1 MGFFSSILDFS
12 SLINMNCKNENPT
25 IDKVHYVWINYLSNK
40 EFVEHYKGIAYPLT
54 NNINYTFN
62 KFNSEQEFAEK
73 INDNLIFIN
82 NINEKNDID
91 SEVKLLKNN
100 ESFELEINLN
110 YNKNL
115 SQIRDKITKE
125 KNIEKINN
133 NILFIYIDSL
143 SRSHFFRKMKSVTNF
158 LRKFYSDENNTS
170 NYESFQFLKYQ
181 TFKKDY
187 YKSSIETMFYI
198 KTKKENIDMKNIHIL
213 SLLKENGYVT
223 GQSANIC
230 SKEFYSYDFEK
241 ESKFFQKTKIEEY
254 DHENIAMFCD
264 PFYFDDSKGTN
275 RKNVKGIN
283 SSIKSCLYGKNSFE
297 YVLEYGYQFWNK
309 YNNNKKFLRLGF
321 FDGNE
326 KTGEVIKYL
335 DNYLNQFL
343 IKLYEENLL
352 ENTIVFIAS
361 GQGNT
366 NTDLFNH
373 YNFEDFW
380 IEKYIGTLFIIIDK
394 NNLEYNENNLKN
406 IRKNQQNMVTP
417 YDIKE
422 TLVAII
428 LNTFKNKINEK
439 EVELEEFNIKG
450 KSLFSY
456 INPKERN
463 CQKYKQTTEDI
474 CRCNEFS

>member
-1 MGFFSSILDFS
+1 MGYFSSILDFS
-12 SLINMNCKNENPT
+12 NLLNVNCKNEKPKF
-25 IDKVHYVWINYLSNK
+25 DKVQYVWINYLSNK
-40 EFVEHYKGIAYPLT
+40 EFIEYYKGIAYPLT

-62 KFNSEQEFAEK
+62 KFDSEQDFAYT
-73 INDNLIFIN
+73 INDNLIFLKN
-82 NINEKNDID
+82 ENEKDTIN
-91 SEVKLLKNN
+91 SEVILLKNN
-100 ESFELEINLN
+100 DSFDLDINLK
-110 YNKNL
+110 YNKDL
-115 SQIRDKITKE
+115 SQIRNKIIKD
-125 KNIEKINN
+125 KNIQKQNN

-143 SRSHFFRKMKSVTNF
+143 SRSHFFRKMKSVTHF
-158 LRKFYSDENNTS
+158 LERFYSDENNTS
-170 NYESFQFLKYQ
+170 NYESFQFMKYQ

-187 YKSSIETMFYI
+187 YKSSVQTMFYN
-198 KTKKENIDMKNIHIL
+198 KAKNKNILNKNTHIL
-213 SLLKENGYVT
+213 SLLKENGYIT

-230 SKEFYSYDFEK
+230 SKEFYSYEFEK
-241 ESKFFQKTKIEEY
+241 ESKFFQKTIIEEY

-264 PFYFDDSKGTN
+264 PFYFDDKNIN

-297 YVLEYGYQFWNK
+297 YVLEYGYQFWSK

-335 DNYLNQFL
+335 DDYLYQFL
-343 IKLYEENLL
+343 NKLFEENLL
-352 ENTIVFIAS
+352 ENTFLFIAS

-373 YNFEDFW
+373 YNYEDFW
-380 IEKYIGTLFIIIDK
+380 IERYIGTLFIFVDK
-394 NNLEYNENNLKN
+394 NNIDNNDNLIN

-422 TLVAII
+422 TLESII
-428 LNTFKNKINEK
+428 LYKFNNEINEK
-439 EVELEEFNIKG
+439 EIQLEEFNKKG
-450 KSLFSY
+450 KSLFSF

-463 CQKYKQTTEDI
+463 CQKYKQTTEEI
-474 CRCNEFS
+474 CRCYEFIQ